1 MGASV
6 RGAIVSLKSRC
17 GASSLRGAQSAPGR
31 KTVVSASS
39 PENTDRLG
47 AINHKI
53 VADGESLPVVRLQ
66 DGSAVQTGTVAAMLH
81 NVERY
86 NRGERGQIEDEL
98 RLAVPTLVKVG
109 LFALFPPQDWIA
121 ADNPGRSFV
130 GRAAAQYLA
139 EKTAEGR
146 LSQ

>member
-1 MGASV
+1 M
-6 RGAIVSLKSRC
+6 
-17 GASSLRGAQSAPGR
+17 
-31 KTVVSASS
+31 SASS

-53 VADGESLPVVRLQ
+53 VAEGESLPVVRLQ
-66 DGSAVQTGTVAAMLH
+66 DGSTVQTGTVAAMLH

-121 ADNPGRSFV
+121 SDNPGRSFV
-130 GRAAAQYLA
+130 GRAAAEYLA
-139 EKTAEGR
+139 KKAAGSP